1 MEEQKKKVLWICNI
15 MLPAIAKELHMEYSN
30 REGWLS
36 GIYEKASK
44 EEFPFELGICFP
56 VDHGDFAKV
65 SKKPGAAFEK
75 LELQNVTCYAFRE
88 KLKTPEIYDA
98 ELECC
103 FKEIFADFNPD
114 MIHVFGTEFP
124 HTLAAVKVFD
134 DSQHTL
140 IGIQGLCSEIAK
152 CYRAGLPEKV
162 WNKASFR
169 DVLRKDSM
177 RQQQIKFQKRGQNEI
192 EAIQKTGNITGRTA
206 FDKEKTEKINPAAR
220 YYAMNETM
228 RTEFYDGKWEP
239 EQSEQYR
246 IFLGQGDYPLK
257 GTHFLLKAMGILKQK
272 YPDLQLYVAG
282 NSIIRQET
290 AKDRLKLPAYGEYLL
305 KLIKKYGLENHVHI
319 AGRLSAQEM
328 KEQFMKCSV
337 FVCPSVVE
345 NSPNT
350 IGEAMLLG
358 VPVVASE
365 AGGIP
370 SMVENGNTGLLFKNH
385 SSEELADAIASIWE
399 NPEMARELSAHER
412 VRASFVHDSNKNYDR
427 LMEIYISILSQ

>member
-44 EEFPFELGICFP
+44 EKFPFELGICFP
-56 VDHGDFAKV
+56 VEPGDFAKV
-65 SKKPGAAFEK
+65 SKKPDAAFEK

-88 KLKTPEIYDA
+88 KLKTPEVYDT
-98 ELECC
+98 ELEGC
-103 FKEIFADFNPD
+103 FKEIFEDFKPD
-114 MIHVFGTEFP
+114 MIHAFGTEFP
-124 HTLAAVKVFD
+124 HTLAAVKTFD

-177 RQQQIKFQKRGQNEI
+177 RQQQVKFQKRGQNEI
-192 EAIQKTGNITGRTA
+192 EAIKKTGNITGRTA
-206 FDKEKTEKINPAAR
+206 FDKEKTEKINPSAH

-228 RTEFYDGKWEP
+228 RAEFYNGKWEP
-239 EQSEQYR
+239 EQAEQYR

-257 GTHFLLKAMGILKQK
+257 GMHFLLKAMGILKQK

-290 AKDRLKLPAYGEYLL
+290 TKDRLKLPAYGEYLL
-305 KLIKKYGLENHVHI
+305 KLIKKYGLENQVHA
-319 AGRLSAQEM
+319 AGKLSAQKM

-337 FVCPSVVE
+337 FVCPSALE

-370 SMVENGNTGLLFKNH
+370 SMIENRNTGLLFKNH

-399 NPEMARELSAHER
+399 NPEIARELSAHER

-427 LMEIYISILSQ
+427 LMEIYTSILSQ

>member
-1 MEEQKKKVLWICNI
+1 M
-15 MLPAIAKELHMEYSN
+15 
-30 REGWLS
+30 
-36 GIYEKASK
+36 
-44 EEFPFELGICFP
+44 
-56 VDHGDFAKV
+56 
-65 SKKPGAAFEK
+65 
-75 LELQNVTCYAFRE
+75 
-88 KLKTPEIYDA
+88 
-98 ELECC
+98 
-103 FKEIFADFNPD
+103 
-114 MIHVFGTEFP
+114 
-124 HTLAAVKVFD
+124 
-134 DSQHTL
+134 
-140 IGIQGLCSEIAK
+140 
-152 CYRAGLPEKV
+152 PEKV

-169 DVLRKDSM
+169 DVIRKDSM

-192 EAIQKTGNITGRTA
+192 EAIQKTGNITGRTV

-239 EQSEQYR
+239 EQAEQYR

-257 GTHFLLKAMGILKQK
+257 GMHFLLKAMGILKQK

-319 AGRLSAQEM
+319 AGKLSAQEM

-337 FVCPSVVE
+337 FVCPSAVE

-370 SMVENGNTGLLFKNH
+370 SMIENGNTGLLFKNH

-427 LMEIYISILSQ
+427 LMEIYTSILSQ

>member
-1 MEEQKKKVLWICNI
+1 
-15 MLPAIAKELHMEYSN
+15 
-30 REGWLS
+30 
-36 GIYEKASK
+36 
-44 EEFPFELGICFP
+44 
-56 VDHGDFAKV
+56 
-65 SKKPGAAFEK
+65 
-75 LELQNVTCYAFRE
+75 
-88 KLKTPEIYDA
+88 
-98 ELECC
+98 
-103 FKEIFADFNPD
+103 